1 MSDTLLEHVLR
12 ALDVAVVERLPDSRF
27 QMVGSWPEWLEAA
40 FDSAPAG
47 ARHTLAGALP
57 FLEHFLQ
64 QADAAWHDRGAAR
77 ADSGLFTAKVGR
89 EEALLRATALT
100 LEHRSL
106 LVIERLTGDAD
117 TRPILQKAREQ
128 MLATEQLTRQ
138 AAAVHVPAAA
148 IGRAADQ
155 LAAAELTPDHRALV
169 DTLRT
174 ASTQLLAA
182 VESLPKPPSKGRRF
196 SSSGEPR

>member
-1 MSDTLLEHVLR
+1 MSDTLLANVLR

-27 QMVGSWPEWLEAA
+27 QMVGSSPEWLEAA
-40 FDSAPAG
+40 FDRAPAG

-57 FLEHFLQ
+57 FLDHFLQ
-64 QADAAWHDRGAAR
+64 QADAAWHDRGTAR
-77 ADSGLFTAKVGR
+77 ADSGPFTAQIGGD
-89 EEALLRATALT
+89 EALLRATALT

-128 MLATEQLTRQ
+128 MLATEQLTRH
-138 AAAVHVPAAA
+138 AAAVHPPASA
-148 IGRAADQ
+148 ISRVADE
-155 LAAAELTPDHRALV
+155 LAAADLSPAHRALA
-169 DTLRT
+169 DALKT
-174 ASTQLLAA
+174 ASTQLRAA